1 MKTFSNKRLLLAMV
15 SIALWSLGYSQTT
28 IKPIT
33 FSTYL
38 QKVDSGNL
46 EYAAQKLNVSIAEAQ
61 IIAAKVRN
69 DPQLGFNYFNNEQA
83 KKKMGYGG
91 SISISQT
98 FTFGKRSAAIGLAKS
113 ETELSQSL
121 LADYLRNLHAD
132 ATVSFFESLRQKK
145 LYEIKKEAYQNIS
158 DLAKS
163 DSIRFAKGKIMEIDA
178 IQTKVEAGL
187 TYNELLQAETE
198 QKKAF
203 TELSLYTGTTK
214 ATLLYQPESAI
225 KLTYRSYRLAD
236 LIEQGKAQRTDLVAA
251 MQNIDVANKA
261 LKVAQREKN
270 SDVTVSLELGHNA
283 EVKNEIAPA
292 PSYNSLTAGISL
304 PIPFSKLN
312 RGSINAAKQRVRQAS
327 LEYDQAALQV
337 QNEIMKAY
345 YDYESAAKQVLH
357 FENGLLRQAQE
368 VLKGKIYSYN
378 RGDTSLLEVLNAQRT
393 YNEVQGQYYQAVF
406 DYDSALI
413 NLEKSAGIWD
423 IN

>member
-1 MKTFSNKRLLLAMV
+1 
-15 SIALWSLGYSQTT
+15 
-28 IKPIT
+28 
-33 FSTYL
+33 
-38 QKVDSGNL
+38 
-46 EYAAQKLNVSIAEAQ
+46 
-61 IIAAKVRN
+61 
-69 DPQLGFNYFNNEQA
+69 
-83 KKKMGYGG
+83 
-91 SISISQT
+91 
-98 FTFGKRSAAIGLAKS
+98 
-113 ETELSQSL
+113 
-121 LADYLRNLHAD
+121 
-132 ATVSFFESLRQKK
+132 
-145 LYEIKKEAYQNIS
+145 
-158 DLAKS
+158 
-163 DSIRFAKGKIMEIDA
+163 
-178 IQTKVEAGL
+178 
-187 TYNELLQAETE
+187 
-198 QKKAF
+198 
-203 TELSLYTGTTK
+203 
-214 ATLLYQPESAI
+214 
-225 KLTYRSYRLAD
+225 
-236 LIEQGKAQRTDLVAA
+236 